1 MEEAVCWDLAQR
13 EQFLWLGLLW
23 EGKEIRGGC
32 YDILRAYL
40 LLQFLALLFSLLFS
54 NIPVFKFR
62 GYSMWI
68 LVAVRG
74 EGLCHLPKSTGL
86 LLTLEGEVKAVLG
99 HFSTLS
105 VLSAA
110 STEAVFRF
118 FP

>member
-1 MEEAVCWDLAQR
+1 
-13 EQFLWLGLLW
+13 
-23 EGKEIRGGC
+23 
-32 YDILRAYL
+32 
-40 LLQFLALLFSLLFS
+40 
-54 NIPVFKFR
+54 
-62 GYSMWI
+62 MWI

-74 EGLCHLPKSTGL
+74 EDLCHLPKSTGL

-110 STEAVFRF
+110 STEAVFSF